1 MGKIKILDESTI
13 QQIAAGEVIERP
25 ASIVKELIENSI
37 DAKSNRVIIEIQD
50 GGKSYIRITDNGEGM
65 TLEDI
70 ELAFKRHSTSK
81 LETIE
86 DIYNVLSL
94 GFRGEALA
102 SVSSV
107 SKVEVL
113 SKTQDSDVGVQVFI
127 ENGNIIEKNTI
138 GCPKGT
144 TIIVRDIF
152 YNLPVRK
159 KFLKSANVESNQ
171 IGDIINKLALGNSEV
186 SFNFIKDS
194 NSVLKTPNNGNILNT
209 IYSVL
214 GKDYHKNLI
223 EIKYTGDNLRLNGY
237 ISNNSLYRANRNHQY
252 LYINGRYISH
262 LNISKII
269 EKEYRSLIPLN
280 RLPVFILNI
289 GINPN
294 DVDINIH
301 PTKQEVKFVNP
312 EDVYDIIIKVVR
324 ETLMPS
330 VVVPEM
336 KLFKDDKDINNLL
349 PELFNKVEENK
360 ENLNKVDIELDKDKN
375 IVVKDFTL
383 DSYTKD
389 KYSKQENED
398 NEDFDF
404 DHKKNKTI
412 VNNNEY
418 INNKEVYLKNSP
430 TRNLNNR
437 DLINESRVQ
446 ETHKEIHIEQRIQ
459 DILLDIQPIGRV
471 FNTYII
477 AESKDEEKLFF
488 IDQHAAHERVMYE
501 KYRNEYKNEKIVTQ
515 QLLYPDVVELTN
527 EEMNMVSENK
537 DLFEQMGF
545 ILDEFGDNSIALRG
559 VPMLFGKP
567 KTKNLFLDILDGL
580 SDNIKNN
587 YETKIDK
594 IMKISCTNA
603 IKSGDKMDN
612 LEIVALFDSLKK
624 CENPYT
630 CPHGRPTIIELSKK
644 DIEKQ
649 FLRII

>member
-37 DAKSNRVIIEIQD
+37 DANSNSVIIEIQD

-65 TLEDI
+65 TKEDI

-81 LETIE
+81 LETID

-113 SKTQDSDVGVQVFI
+113 SKTKDSDVGVQVFI
-127 ENGNIIEKNTI
+127 ENGNIVEENTI

-159 KFLKSANVESNQ
+159 KFLKSSNVESNQ
-171 IGDIINKLALGNSEV
+171 IGDIINKLALGNAEV
-186 SFNFIKDS
+186 SFKFIKDGS
-194 NSVLKTPNNGNILNT
+194 NVLKTPNNGNLINT

-214 GKDYHKNLI
+214 GKDYHKSLI
-223 EIKYTGDNLRLNGY
+223 PIEYRNNHLRLDGY

-289 GINPN
+289 DINPN

-312 EDVYDIIIKVVR
+312 EAIYETITKVVR

-336 KLFKDDKDINNLL
+336 KLFKDDKDIKNSL
-349 PELFNKVEENK
+349 PELFNQAEGNK
-360 ENLNKVDIELDKDKN
+360 GKLDLVHWEVNKDKN
-375 IVVKDFTL
+375 KNIVIKDFTL
-383 DSYTKD
+383 ESYTENDHIKEEKKD
-389 KYSKQENED
+389 I
-398 NEDFDF
+398 DFD
-404 DHKKNKTI
+404 DEKKKLIDNS
-412 VNNNEY
+412 NEY
-418 INNKEVYLKNSP
+418 INSKNVYIKNSFIED
-430 TRNLNNR
+430 LNNGN
-437 DLINESRVQ
+437 LINKSKNKKTNTD
-446 ETHKEIHIEQRIQ
+446 THTEQKIEG
-459 DILLDIQPIGRV
+459 ILLDLQPIGRV

-477 AESKDEEKLFF
+477 AESKVEEKIFF

-501 KYRNEYKNEKIVTQ
+501 KYRNEYKNEKVVTQ

-527 EEMNMVSENK
+527 EEMDMLKEND
-537 DLFEQMGF
+537 DLFKEMGF
-545 ILDEFGDNSIALRG
+545 VLDEFGENSIALRG

-567 KTKNLFLDILDGL
+567 KTKDLFLDILDGL

-603 IKSGDKMDN
+603 IKSGDKIDN
-612 LEIVALFDSLKK
+612 LEIIALFDSLKK

-630 CPHGRPTIIELSKK
+630 CPHGRPTFIELNKK

>member
-37 DAKSNRVIIEIQD
+37 DAKSDSIIIEIQD
-50 GGKSYIRITDNGEGM
+50 GGKSYIRITDNGDGM
-65 TLEDI
+65 SRDDI
-70 ELAFKRHSTSK
+70 ELAFKRHATSK
-81 LETIE
+81 LVTIE

-102 SVSSV
+102 SVASV

-113 SKTQDSDVGVQVFI
+113 SKTNDSNVGVQVFI
-127 ENGNIIEKNTI
+127 EDGKIIEENTI

-144 TIIVRDIF
+144 TIIIRDIF

-159 KFLKSANVESNQ
+159 KFLKSSNVESAN
-171 IGDIINKLALGNSEV
+171 IGDIINKLALGNSNV
-186 SFNFIKDS
+186 SFKFIKDG
-194 NSVLKTPNNGNILNT
+194 NNALKTPNDSNLLNS

-223 EIKYTGDNLRLNGY
+223 PIEYSNEELKLSGY
-237 ISNNSLYRANRNHQY
+237 ISNNNLYRSNRNHQY
-252 LYINGRYISH
+252 LYINRRYISH

-280 RLPVFILNI
+280 RLPVFIINI
-289 GINPN
+289 EIKPN
-294 DVDINIH
+294 DIDINIH
-301 PTKQEVKFVNP
+301 PTKQEVKFANP
-312 EDVYDIIIKVVR
+312 IIVYDTIAKVVR
-324 ETLMPS
+324 EILMPS

-336 KLFKDDKDINNLL
+336 KLFKDDKDVDDSL
-349 PELFNKVEENK
+349 PELFNEIEILKEEEDIESNSDENK
-360 ENLNKVDIELDKDKN
+360 VNYSENQN

-383 DSYTKD
+383 ESYD
-389 KYSKQENED
+389 ED
-398 NEDFDF
+398 
-404 DHKKNKTI
+404 KTI
-412 VNNNEY
+412 KEDALKEDVFSFLRGKNER
-418 INNKEVYLKNSP
+418 E
-430 TRNLNNR
+430 NR
-437 DLINESRVQ
+437 DINKSFNFTDQDEAPVNSMDSINKNIYVEQ
-446 ETHKEIHIEQRIQ
+446 KIE
-459 DILLDIQPIGRV
+459 DILLDLQPIGRV
-471 FNTYII
+471 FKTYII
-477 AESKDEEKLFF
+477 AESRDEEKLFF

-501 KYRNEYKNEKIVTQ
+501 KFRNEYKNEKIVTQ
-515 QLLYPDVVELTN
+515 QLISPDIVELTH
-527 EEMNMVSENK
+527 EEMDIVIENK
-537 DLFEQMGF
+537 QLFEEIGF
-545 ILDEFGDNSIALRG
+545 ILDEFGDNSIAIRG

-567 KTKNLFLDILDGL
+567 KTKDLFLNLIDGL
-580 SDNIKNN
+580 SDNISVDNF
-587 YETKIDK
+587 EIKIDK

-612 LEIVALFDSLKK
+612 LEIMALLDSLKK
-624 CENPYT
+624 CVNPYT

>member
-1 MGKIKILDESTI
+1 MSKIKILDESTI

-37 DAKSNRVIIEIQD
+37 DAKSSSIIIEIQD

-65 TLEDI
+65 TREDI

-102 SVSSV
+102 SISSV

-113 SKTQDSDVGVQVFI
+113 SKTKDSDVGVQVFI
-127 ENGNIIEKNTI
+127 ENGNIIEENTI

-159 KFLKSANVESNQ
+159 KFLKSTNVESNQ

-186 SFNFIKDS
+186 SFKFIKDGS
-194 NSVLKTPNNGNILNT
+194 NILKTPNNGKLLNT

-223 EIKYTGDNLRLNGY
+223 GIQYTSDDLKLSGY
-237 ISNNSLYRANRNHQY
+237 ISNNSLYRGNRNHQY

-269 EKEYRSLIPLN
+269 EKEYKSLIPLN

-289 GINPN
+289 DINPN

-312 EDVYDIIIKVVR
+312 ESIYDTITNVVR
-324 ETLMPS
+324 ETLLPS

-336 KLFKDDKDINNLL
+336 KLFKEKIVESPLL
-349 PELFNKVEENK
+349 ELFNEAKGNDEK
-360 ENLNKVDIELDKDKN
+360 LDIIDKKPNKDKN

-383 DSYTKD
+383 LDYTED
-389 KYSKQENED
+389 KYTKQENKC
-398 NEDFDF
+398 FDF
-404 DHKKNKTI
+404 SSEEDKTI
-412 VNNNEY
+412 DS
-418 INNKEVYLKNSP
+418 NNKYKN
-430 TRNLNNR
+430 NK
-437 DLINESRVQ
+437 DLANDSKAKEN
-446 ETHKEIHIEQRIQ
+446 HKEVHIEQKIEH
-459 DILLDIQPIGRV
+459 ILLDIQPIGRV

-477 AESKDEEKLFF
+477 AESKNEEKLFF
-488 IDQHAAHERVMYE
+488 VDQHAAHERVMYE
-501 KYRNEYKNEKIVTQ
+501 KYRDEYKNEKVATQ
-515 QLLYPDVVELTN
+515 QLLYPTVVELTN
-527 EEMNMVSENK
+527 EEMDIVNENK
-537 DLFEQMGF
+537 DLFEEIGF
-545 ILDEFGDNSIALRG
+545 IFNDFGENSIALRG

-567 KTKNLFLDILDGL
+567 KTKDLFLDILDGL

-603 IKSGDKMDN
+603 IKSGDKMNN
-612 LEIVALFDSLKK
+612 LEIIALFDSLKK

-630 CPHGRPTIIELSKK
+630 CPHGRPTFIELSKR